1 MALPNY
7 PRQKVVNIQKTL
19 DDAVNAIRADRN
31 LSEAG
36 RRTQIAKVTL
46 AARKQAEALKAETR
60 AARETRRAELERR
73 VFGIAGTPN
82 PTELMVMRDSRDRA
96 ANLESA
102 DDGLLKMRLAAQAGD
117 TFMARAIAQVAAA
130 KGWRDVLETFTNT
143 AAFDTRAAL
152 EELADLPSGRGT
164 NIADTAAFKIR
175 DPREFLGT
183 RDEVVEAFARGDQS
197 MANHLENRGAPTLA
211 PGPGVVFGN

>member
-7 PRQKVVNIQKTL
+7 PRQKVAGIQRNL
-19 DDAVNAIRADRN
+19 DAAVAAIRDNKN
-31 LSEAG
+31 LSETG
-36 RRTQIAKVTL
+36 RRTEIAKATL

-96 ANLESA
+96 ANLQSA
-102 DDGLLKMRLAAQAGD
+102 DEAQLKLKLAAQTGD
-117 TFMARAIAQVAAA
+117 SFMSKAIAQVAAA
-130 KGWRDVLETFTNT
+130 KGWGDVLNTFTNT

-152 EELADLPSGRGT
+152 EELADIPTGRGT
-164 NIADTAAFKIR
+164 NLADAAAFKIR

-197 MANHLENRGAPTLA
+197 MVNHLERSGTPTLA
-211 PGPGVVFGN
+211 PGPGVVFEK